1 MKTSSRSIHRIA
13 VSAVCAIALLTGCGG
28 PLRYTVQ
35 GADKATG
42 ADVNIVAAVDEGAAM
57 TRLTIN
63 AENLPP
69 PDRIQGG
76 GTTFVVWARKGSDAP
91 WQRIGALQYDAD
103 DRTGEFPEASVPHTA
118 FDLLI
123 TAEQKADAAS
133 PSPAVIASQRVED

>member
-1 MKTSSRSIHRIA
+1 MKTSGRSMHRLA
-13 VSAVCAIALLTGCGG
+13 LSALCALALLAGCGG

-42 ADVNIVAAVDEGAAM
+42 ADVNIVADVDEGAAM
-57 TRLTIN
+57 TRLTIK

-76 GTTFVVWARKGSDAP
+76 GTTFVVWARKDGDAP

-103 DRTGEFPEASVPHTA
+103 DRVGELPEASVPLTA
-118 FDLLI
+118 FELMI

-133 PSPAVIASQRVED
+133 PAPAVIASQLVQD